1 MAKKI
6 LFIVALSAAIW
17 SCKHI
22 APLPP
27 RTPYEELENVVR
39 YFSREK
45 YSDAAD
51 LLNEILKKP
60 GDPAL
65 HGKASF
71 LLALT
76 AFRQEDWNKAVE
88 LFQKAIPS
96 YPPLADYSQYYLA
109 MALQKRG
116 DALLSLEALDF
127 LVRQHP
133 LSRWKKQAEIGIA
146 GLYFSMGNFDQAL
159 SHYKGLASSYP
170 ADEQI
175 ADILFSIA
183 QCKEMKEKWDDAA
196 MAYLNLWLT
205 EPLSGRSTEAK
216 QRFDTLI
223 AEKKAT
229 ISQPSLDDLWKRA
242 QRLMQGSNYKEGEED
257 TRELLL
263 RSREEKNESLIPDIS
278 LALGTYEYYKG
289 LSANAAASFTEASG
303 AGKGEI
309 KEQAMFWL
317 GKALSQVDKNKARET
332 YMELLRMFPKGKLA
346 PNALYKI
353 ALIDIG
359 EGNEEQGIFHLMNI
373 VKRFP
378 KSPEAPEAMWDAG
391 WRLYLLG
398 QHFTALGLFRSLKTN
413 RFSPPD
419 LVYQA
424 LYWEA
429 RTEEQLGKN
438 ENARL
443 IYTSFM
449 NLSPGYY
456 GLLARWRLFE
466 MGTPVTSSAGLTLT
480 RNTLPRHSPSE
491 DLSPD
496 IVYHYQRVR
505 DLMELALKDDAK
517 EELSII
523 LNDGQLDKDT
533 LLHLSELYGDMEEYN
548 ISQYIPKTYLQKYL
562 EKHPD
567 NDNIDV
573 WYAAY
578 PRGHAT
584 IVEEY
589 TRQYS
594 LPQNLLYAMI
604 LEESRFKEKAVSRA
618 NALGLMQL
626 IPHTGSL
633 AARRTRMRGFSSDLL
648 FEPGINIGLGSWYL
662 KQLITQFDGNLILSL
677 ASYNAGPQRILAW
690 LKDIDYTDAD
700 KFVEEIPFPE
710 TRGYVKKV
718 LGSLEAYNTIFG
730 GGSELERTIPLPI
743 RAREKV
749 DLKALGI
756 NNK

>member
-1 MAKKI
+1 MVKKI
-6 LFIVALSAAIW
+6 LFIVVLSAAIW
-17 SCKHI
+17 SCKPI
-22 APLPP
+22 APSPA
-27 RTPYEELENVVR
+27 RAPYEELENVLR

-51 LLNEILKKP
+51 LLNELLKKP

-76 AFRQEDWNKAVE
+76 AFRQEDWNGAVE

-96 YPPLADYSQYYLA
+96 YPPLADYSQYFLSL
-109 MALQKRG
+109 ALQKRG
-116 DALLSLEALDF
+116 DTLLSLEALDF

-146 GLYFSMGNFDQAL
+146 GMYFSMGNFDQAL

-170 ADEQI
+170 NDEQLP
-175 ADILFSIA
+175 DILFSIA
-183 QCKEMKEKWDDAA
+183 LCQEMKEKWDDAA
-196 MAYLNLWLT
+196 KGYLSLWLT
-205 EPLSGRSTEAK
+205 EPLSGRSKEAK
-216 QRFDTLI
+216 QRLDALN
-223 AEKKAT
+223 AEKKTT

-242 QRLMQGSNYKEGEED
+242 QRLIQGSNYKEGEEE
-257 TRELLL
+257 TRGLLL
-263 RSREEKNESLIPDIS
+263 RSREEKNESLIPAIS
-278 LALGTYEYYKG
+278 IALGTYAYYKG
-289 LSANAAASFTEASG
+289 SFSNAAASFSESSE
-303 AGKGEI
+303 AGKGET

-317 GKALSQVDKNKARET
+317 GKALSQVDKIKARET
-332 YMELLRMFPKGKLA
+332 YTELLRMFPKGKLA

-359 EGNEEQGIFHLMNI
+359 EGNEEQGIFHLMDI

-413 RFSPPD
+413 RFCPPD
-419 LVYQA
+419 LIHQA

-429 RTEEQLGKN
+429 RTDEQVGEK

-443 IYTSFM
+443 IYTSFK

-456 GLLARWRLFE
+456 GLMARWRLIE
-466 MGTPVTSSAGLTLT
+466 MGTPVTSSAGYTLT
-480 RNTLPRHSPSE
+480 RNTLPRHSLSE
-491 DLSPD
+491 DLASD
-496 IVYHYQRVR
+496 IVYHYQRAR

-517 EELSII
+517 EELTLV
-523 LNDGQLDKDT
+523 LNDGQLDRET
-533 LLHLSELYGDMEEYN
+533 LLHLSDLYREMEEYN

-562 EKHPD
+562 EKQPD
-567 NDNIDV
+567 DNNIDV

-594 LPQNLLYAMI
+594 LPQNILYAMI

-626 IPHTGSL
+626 IPPTGSL
-633 AARRTRMRGFSSDLL
+633 AAKRTRMRGFSSELL

-662 KQLITQFDGNLILSL
+662 KQLTVQFDGNLILSI
-677 ASYNAGPQRILAW
+677 ASYNAGPQRVLAW

-730 GGSELERTIPLPI
+730 GELELERAIPFPLKVM
-743 RAREKV
+743 EKV

>member
-6 LFIVALSAAIW
+6 LFMVVLSAAIW
-17 SCKHI
+17 SCKHY
-22 APLPP
+22 APLPA
-27 RTPYEELENVVR
+27 RAPYEELENVLR

-45 YSDAAD
+45 YSDAQD
-51 LLNEILKKP
+51 LLKEILKKP

-65 HGKASF
+65 LGKASF

-76 AFRQEDWNKAVE
+76 ALRQEDWNKSVE
-88 LFQKAIPS
+88 FFQKAIPS

-109 MALQKRG
+109 LALQKRG
-116 DALLSLEALDF
+116 DMLLSLEALDF
-127 LVRQHP
+127 LIRQHP
-133 LSRWKKQAEIGIA
+133 LSRWKKQAEIDIA
-146 GLYFSMGNFDQAL
+146 GMYFSMGNYDQAL
-159 SHYKGLASSYP
+159 SHYKDVASSYP
-170 ADEQI
+170 GDDQI
-175 ADILFSIA
+175 PDILFFIA
-183 QCKEMKEKWDDAA
+183 QCKEMKERWDDAA
-196 MAYLNLWLT
+196 KGYLSLWLT
-205 EPLSGRSTEAK
+205 EPLSSRSNEAK
-216 QRFDTLI
+216 QRFDALI
-223 AEKKAT
+223 SDKKTT
-229 ISQPSLDDLWKRA
+229 IPQPSLDDLWKRA
-242 QRLMQGSNYKEGEED
+242 QRLMQGSNYKEGEDE

-263 RSREEKNESLIPDIS
+263 RAREEKNETLIPAIS
-278 LALGTYEYYKG
+278 HALGTYAYYKN
-289 LSANAAASFTEASG
+289 SFTNAAASFSEASE
-303 AGKGEI
+303 AGKGET

-317 GKALSQVDKNKARET
+317 GKALSQVDKTRARET
-332 YMELLRMFPKGKLA
+332 YNELLRMFPKGKLA
-346 PNALYKI
+346 PNALYKL

-359 EGNEEQGIFHLMNI
+359 EGNEEQGIYNLMDI

-391 WRLYLLG
+391 WRLYMLG
-398 QHFTALGLFRSLKTN
+398 QHLTALSLFQSLKTN
-413 RFSPPD
+413 RFCPPD
-419 LVYQA
+419 LIQQA

-429 RTEEQLGKN
+429 RTEEQLGEK

-443 IYTSFM
+443 IYTSFK

-456 GLLARWRLFE
+456 GLMSLWRLIE
-466 MGTPVTSSAGLTLT
+466 MGTPLTSSAGYSLTG
-480 RNTLPRHSPSE
+480 NTLPKHSPSGN
-491 DLSPD
+491 LSSD
-496 IVYHYQRVR
+496 IVYHYQRAR

-517 EELSII
+517 EELAFV
-523 LNDGQLDKDT
+523 LNNGQLDRET
-533 LLHLSELYGDMEEYN
+533 LLHLSDLYRDMGEYN

-562 EKHPD
+562 EKQPD
-567 NDNIDV
+567 DSNIDV

-589 TRQYS
+589 IKQYS
-594 LPQNLLYAMI
+594 LPQNILYAMI

-626 IPHTGSL
+626 IPPTGSF
-633 AARRTRMRGFSSDLL
+633 AAKRTRMRGFSPELL

-662 KQLITQFDGNLILSL
+662 KQLFVQFDGNLILSI
-677 ASYNAGPQRILAW
+677 ASYNAGPQRVLAW

-730 GGSELERTIPLPI
+730 GDLELERAIPFPLKV
-743 RAREKV
+743 REKV